1 VKNLVRTEKL
11 NWFGHTERRSDD
23 SIAKIALP
31 NRRWTP
37 QDHIGRRLTKN
48 ASKTR
53 RRSRKNEI
61 QFSKYSGRKPAVQ
74 DGAGW
79 SVGYGTVEATR

>member
-1 VKNLVRTEKL
+1 MPLKL
-11 NWFGHTERRSDD
+11 EEE
-23 SIAKIALP
+23 AE
-31 NRRWTP
+31 
-37 QDHIGRRLTKN
+37 
-48 ASKTR
+48 
-53 RRSRKNEI
+53 KNEI